1 MKRVQSRQDG
11 GRRMIWT
18 IPLALVMIVG
28 TGTVA
33 FSALKTV
40 LPDDRSAA
48 STSMTASA
56 GHGSTSASAPTA
68 ALRDFLAETRSQ
80 APAVQAPAVTAAKP
94 VQVATAAA
102 IVGHNG
108 QTPAQQI
115 KALSA
120 TGDKPLVSADRDIT
134 DVRPMV
140 RPVSYTEAEQVTI
153 RQRLERLWSAGIFR

>member
-80 APAVQAPAVTAAKP
+80 APAVTAAKP